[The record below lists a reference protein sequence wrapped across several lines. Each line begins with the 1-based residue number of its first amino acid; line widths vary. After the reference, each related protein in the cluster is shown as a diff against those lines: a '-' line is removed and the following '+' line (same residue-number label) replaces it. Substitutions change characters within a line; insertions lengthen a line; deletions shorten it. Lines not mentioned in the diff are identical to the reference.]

1 MLAVF
6 IAAIIAGVI
15 AVVRGGSDELSIV
28 LGQSRS
34 VPFLLAGLAATM
46 VGVVLGFR
54 AWRDILLAFGM
65 EVARPIGIRLFLAGF
80 LGKFVPGRVW
90 GALAQAEMGR
100 RAGLS
105 PARMAATF
113 LVNFIVVLVTGG
125 LVALLVAPAVL
136 GTATIWLAVPVLLIA
151 AVAARP
157 RLVDSMVALAAHLLR
172 RDRPEWTSSAT
183 GLRRALLWQSLAWPI
198 SGLHVWLLAMLAG
211 APPSASLPVA
221 VGGFALATIAGV
233 AAVFAPDGVGFREVV
248 LITALSAV
256 LPVTDAAVVAVAS
269 RVLCTA
275 GELAAAAPMLIYAN
289 RKNGVIRHASTAQ
302 PR

>member
-1 MLAVF
+1 MF
-6 IAAIIAGVI
+6 IAAIIAG
-15 AVVRGGSDELSIV
+15 AFALVRGGGDELSIV

-34 VPFLLAGLAATM
+34 APFLLAGIAATA

-54 AWRDILLAFGM
+54 AWRDILTAFGM
-65 EVARPIGIRLFLAGF
+65 EVARPMGIRLFLAGF

-90 GALAQAEMGR
+90 GALAQAEIGR
-100 RAGLS
+100 RAGIS

-113 LVNFIVVLVTGG
+113 LVNFTVVLVTGG

-136 GTATIWLAVPVLLIA
+136 GTATIWLAAPVLLIA

-157 RLVDSMVALAAHLLR
+157 RLVGSLVALAARLMR
-172 RDRPEWTSSAT
+172 RKSPDWTPSGP

-198 SGLHVWLLAMLAG
+198 SGLHVWMLAMLAG
-211 APPSASLPVA
+211 APAPASLPVA
-221 VGGFALATIAGV
+221 LGGFALATIAGV
-233 AAVFAPDGVGFREVV
+233 AAVFAPDGVGVREVV

-269 RVLCTA
+269 RVLCTV

-289 RKNGVIRHASTAQ
+289 RKNGVIRHAPTAQ